1 VPAIAAF
8 QTGQPVWVSDPDG
21 SARPAEYVGQRATRS
36 SSYRGPTAFVIYLD
50 GSGGDA
56 VALSRVAPRAPA
68 GSTRDGRSEP
78 SRLEAPSRPG
88 GGIVLKISA
97 RNKFAGT
104 IVAIHKGEAIANV
117 VLDVGG
123 HRIVA
128 SITVEAV
135 DELGLKVGESATAV
149 IKASDVM
156 IATG

>member
-1 VPAIAAF
+1 M
-8 QTGQPVWVSDPDG
+8 
-21 SARPAEYVGQRATRS
+21 
-36 SSYRGPTAFVIYLD
+36 
-50 GSGGDA
+50 
-56 VALSRVAPRAPA
+56 
-68 GSTRDGRSEP
+68 
-78 SRLEAPSRPG
+78 
-88 GGIVLKISA
+88 KISA
-97 RNKFAGT
+97 RNKFEGT